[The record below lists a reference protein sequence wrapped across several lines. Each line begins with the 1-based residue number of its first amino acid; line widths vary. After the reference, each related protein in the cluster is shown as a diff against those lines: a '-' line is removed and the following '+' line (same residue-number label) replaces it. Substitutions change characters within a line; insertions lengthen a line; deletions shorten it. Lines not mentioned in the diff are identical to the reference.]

1 MWSFSLVDNLLHL
14 SIKWDD
20 GWDDGDILLLTLS
33 WKMLDAFMKS
43 CQENFTKFLL
53 GVAGGGG
60 GGGGG
65 GLQEDKTMQGLQ
77 SVTWVK
83 QF

>member
-1 MWSFSLVDNLLHL
+1 
-14 SIKWDD
+14 
-20 GWDDGDILLLTLS
+20 
-33 WKMLDAFMKS
+33 MLDAFMKS

-77 SVTWVK
+77 SVT
-83 QF
+83 